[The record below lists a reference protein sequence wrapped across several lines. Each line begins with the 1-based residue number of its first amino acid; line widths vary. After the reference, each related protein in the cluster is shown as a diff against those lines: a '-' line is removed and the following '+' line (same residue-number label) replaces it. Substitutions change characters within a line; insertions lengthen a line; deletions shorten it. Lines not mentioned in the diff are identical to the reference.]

1 MNRFDLAPA
10 ARYALNPVNGSTSA
24 ATEEQLALIDGDP
37 VGTLAR
43 DVDATV
49 IAEDSPSDA
58 LPMQT
63 VTANARSQYLALRR
77 LLPSPA
83 QTLELQ
89 MTGMTGPAHQLAGAA
104 LGRASCRERVGKSG

>member
-1 MNRFDLAPA
+1 MNRFELSPA
-10 ARYALNPVNGSTSA
+10 ARYALDPVNGSTSA

-58 LPMQT
+58 LPMQKG
-63 VTANARSQYLALRR
+63 TANARSQYLALRR
-77 LLPSPA
+77 LLPS
-83 QTLELQ
+83 TGKKLELQ
-89 MTGMTGPAHQLAGAA
+89 LTGRT
-104 LGRASCRERVGKSG
+104 RAEERRGGTKSGRT